1 MKNRYSFWMNKLW
14 IVGFMTGCLTL
25 SSCDDEKDLTT
36 GMPENQLINNIV
48 LKVTKQLP
56 VAIGMDTT
64 IVHSIVPANPTNP
77 ELLWTSSDESVA
89 TVAQDGTITGK
100 AVGTAVITVMPAI
113 GFGVTNSTLQTVEV
127 TVVPEIIKA
136 TSIEF
141 TNEDADGNP
150 LTELYQMDDVQLTYN
165 ILPENHTYS
174 YLTWKSSD
182 EGIATVDENGKVTG
196 VEPGNVTIY
205 AYTHDDSGVIGK
217 IDLKILPYIP
227 VEDIT
232 IRPYDDMLYMDEV
245 ITLDYTFTPES
256 ATASTVE
263 WTSSDDKIVTVKQG
277 KVTAVGF
284 GTAVVTARCI
294 ANDKSAS
301 VTITVEAGAWIW
313 DKRNNFKNWE
323 ISQAYSS
330 FVIQDGKM
338 VVTCGQQNADMK
350 RADLRLAASATA
362 PVYMNWGNYPVLA
375 LRTDLPGGGKGVGK
389 GGVYTLNLAPV
400 TGGGANKAENNGL
413 LLDDGTRMLY
423 WDVSAWGNVST
434 TETIPYRTF
443 EVKVADIYNLN
454 LPTSKYT
461 VYWIRT
467 FKSVAEAEA
476 FAKAEVKAEN

>member
-1 MKNRYSFWMNKLW
+1 
-14 IVGFMTGCLTL
+14 
-25 SSCDDEKDLTT
+25 
-36 GMPENQLINNIV
+36 
-48 LKVTKQLP
+48 
-56 VAIGMDTT
+56 
-64 IVHSIVPANPTNP
+64 
-77 ELLWTSSDESVA
+77 
-89 TVAQDGTITGK
+89 
-100 AVGTAVITVMPAI
+100 MPAI

-263 WTSSDDKIVTVKQG
+263 WTSSDDKIVTVKLPQ
-277 KVTAVGF
+277 
-284 GTAVVTARCI
+284 
-294 ANDKSAS
+294 
-301 VTITVEAGAWIW
+301 
-313 DKRNNFKNWE
+313 
-323 ISQAYSS
+323 QALEQLLLR
-330 FVIQDGKM
+330 QDVLRM
-338 VVTCGQQNADMK
+338 INRLQ
-350 RADLRLAASATA
+350 LRLLLRQEHGSGINVIT
-362 PVYMNWGNYPVLA
+362 
-375 LRTDLPGGGKGVGK
+375 LRTGKLVRLIQ
-389 GGVYTLNLAPV
+389 VLSF
-400 TGGGANKAENNGL
+400 
-413 LLDDGTRMLY
+413 RMVR
-423 WDVSAWGNVST
+423 WQ
-434 TETIPYRTF
+434 
-443 EVKVADIYNLN
+443 
-454 LPTSKYT
+454 
-461 VYWIRT
+461 
-467 FKSVAEAEA
+467 
-476 FAKAEVKAEN
+476 

>member
-1 MKNRYSFWMNKLW
+1 M
-14 IVGFMTGCLTL
+14 
-25 SSCDDEKDLTT
+25 
-36 GMPENQLINNIV
+36 
-48 LKVTKQLP
+48 
-56 VAIGMDTT
+56 
-64 IVHSIVPANPTNP
+64 
-77 ELLWTSSDESVA
+77 
-89 TVAQDGTITGK
+89 
-100 AVGTAVITVMPAI
+100 
-113 GFGVTNSTLQTVEV
+113 
-127 TVVPEIIKA
+127 
-136 TSIEF
+136 
-141 TNEDADGNP
+141 
-150 LTELYQMDDVQLTYN
+150 TYN

-338 VVTCGQQNADMK
+338 VVTCGM
-350 RADLRLAASATA
+350 R
-362 PVYMNWGNYPVLA
+362 
-375 LRTDLPGGGKGVGK
+375 
-389 GGVYTLNLAPV
+389 
-400 TGGGANKAENNGL
+400 
-413 LLDDGTRMLY
+413 
-423 WDVSAWGNVST
+423 
-434 TETIPYRTF
+434 I
-443 EVKVADIYNLN
+443 
-454 LPTSKYT
+454 
-461 VYWIRT
+461 
-467 FKSVAEAEA
+467 
-476 FAKAEVKAEN
+476 

>member
-1 MKNRYSFWMNKLW
+1 
-14 IVGFMTGCLTL
+14 
-25 SSCDDEKDLTT
+25 
-36 GMPENQLINNIV
+36 
-48 LKVTKQLP
+48 
-56 VAIGMDTT
+56 MDTT

-89 TVAQDGTITGK
+89 TVSQDGTITGK

-245 ITLDYTFTPES
+245 ITLDSVSYTHL
-256 ATASTVE
+256 
-263 WTSSDDKIVTVKQG
+263 
-277 KVTAVGF
+277 
-284 GTAVVTARCI
+284 R
-294 ANDKSAS
+294 AN
-301 VTITVEAGAWIW
+301 
-313 DKRNNFKNWE
+313 
-323 ISQAYSS
+323 
-330 FVIQDGKM
+330 
-338 VVTCGQQNADMK
+338 
-350 RADLRLAASATA
+350 
-362 PVYMNWGNYPVLA
+362 
-375 LRTDLPGGGKGVGK
+375 
-389 GGVYTLNLAPV
+389 
-400 TGGGANKAENNGL
+400 
-413 LLDDGTRMLY
+413 
-423 WDVSAWGNVST
+423 
-434 TETIPYRTF
+434 
-443 EVKVADIYNLN
+443 
-454 LPTSKYT
+454 
-461 VYWIRT
+461 
-467 FKSVAEAEA
+467 
-476 FAKAEVKAEN
+476 